1 MEVGLGDD
9 NCHSRGVC
17 DIHSHR
23 CLMEPLLKEVGKPP
37 SFGASLSALGG
48 VEWWVG
54 RVTAELAD
62 SGW

>member
-1 MEVGLGDD
+1 
-9 NCHSRGVC
+9 
-17 DIHSHR
+17 
-23 CLMEPLLKEVGKPP
+23 MEPLLKEVGKPP

-62 SGW
+62 SGWCDVGTTVSPPGLVLRPSYQAHT